1 MTNPIEVLLVED
13 HQVVRH
19 GLRLL
24 IESQP
29 NMRVVG
35 EASSGEEAIDL
46 LKTTTPNLVV
56 FDVSLPG
63 MSGIE
68 LARQLQKDEDSRK
81 VPLLALT
88 ANEDRAYM
96 TELLR
101 LGVLGYL
108 FKRSAAK
115 ELLQAIE
122 RVAHSERFL
131 DPAIMDQMVCA
142 TIDESGR
149 NGQGAVQPS
158 LSDREV
164 EVLRLI
170 ACGYTNKEAARLLDI
185 SAKTIETHKARGM
198 VKLQLRSR
206 AELIRFAATQGW
218 IKGML

>member
-131 DPAIMDQMVCA
+131 DPAIMDQMVSA

-185 SAKTIETHKARGM
+185 SAKTIGTHKARGM

>member
-131 DPAIMDQMVCA
+131 DPAIMDQMVSA

-149 NGQGAVQPS
+149 NGQAVS
-158 LSDREV
+158 
-164 EVLRLI
+164 
-170 ACGYTNKEAARLLDI
+170 YTHLTLP
-185 SAKTIETHKARGM
+185 TICS
-198 VKLQLRSR
+198 V
-206 AELIRFAATQGW
+206 
-218 IKGML
+218 